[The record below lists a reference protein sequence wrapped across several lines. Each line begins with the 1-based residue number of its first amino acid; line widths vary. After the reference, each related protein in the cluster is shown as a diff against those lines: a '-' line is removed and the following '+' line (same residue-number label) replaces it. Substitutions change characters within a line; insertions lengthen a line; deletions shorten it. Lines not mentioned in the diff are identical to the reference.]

1 MRDRECKGRIL
12 VADDEQV
19 VREILIRFF
28 KDKGYVVREAANG
41 RQALAKLEE
50 EKPDVLLLDLKMP
63 DIDGEDVLRHIKEKD
78 IDVGV
83 IIITGNPGYIKDQK
97 LLTSAYDYIEKPFDL
112 DYLNTTVL
120 TKVML
125 LT

>member
-1 MRDRECKGRIL
+1 MQDRVCKGRIL

-19 VREILIRFF
+19 VRDILKRFF
-28 KDKGYVVREAANG
+28 TGKDYEVREAVNG
-41 RQALAKLEE
+41 RQTIDRLEE

-63 DIDGEDVLRHIKEKD
+63 DMDGEEVLKYIKDKG
-78 IDVGV
+78 IDTGV
-83 IIITGNPGYIKDQK
+83 IIITGNPGYLRDES
-97 LLTSAYDYIEKPFDL
+97 LLASAYDYIEKPFDL